1 MSGRRAKAIRRRA
14 LLVGEELTPM
24 LEYMARPVWGF
35 ADDDVETALKLAKRT
50 NVLMRLGPVIEPVGG
65 CGRPRMHSTFEGL
78 LTGLA
83 LNVIIHNMT
92 PHLSQVTRTLY
103 SRIPQSWRERFQSN
117 HPFHTKKQR
126 SNADRATERLWQKVK
141 RSVDGEPLRA
151 AIEAAHAAGE
161 ADVASIAELRAWAGD
176 RYPEEVLEEMDDL
189 RLWVCNR
196 IIWAVASILFE
207 DMAGEMSLGDVL
219 AGIDATFFYVNSHGP
234 REGRPAA
241 DDQAGWY
248 IRESIEPRWGL
259 EAHIVHL
266 ASDPTC
272 DFRDVPEVAVGI
284 SVDRP
289 GFSPTRNGLGALRQ
303 AVANGMPL
311 GTIGFDTAYNTP
323 DFKDEAMALGMGLL
337 YKPRAH
343 GADDHGDHLGALMAG
358 GQPLCPGVEPALLR
372 LYAARAEGLDKAT
385 MYARATEREKFRL
398 RIHETL
404 PDGRLRMMCPAI
416 APHDRKPRVCCPLRP
431 DSYDYGSLPEV
442 PHPPGVQGS
451 ENAAKPPGPVCVETS
466 IVVDPMD
473 HTAVWQDVPVLSREW
488 RRDFAASRN
497 TTERGHANA
506 KATYSVAFESGDRR
520 GPKGIT
526 STAILASFQTAG
538 HSFRLIASWLRNA
551 EKDEQGN
558 IIGPPRKNRRG
569 KRAPWHTTGDEPE
582 DTLAD
587 PAEGDPAQGPPA
599 TAGPQPP
606 VPPPDTS

>member
-1 MSGRRAKAIRRRA
+1 VSGRRAKVIRRRE
-14 LLVGEELTPM
+14 LLVGQELTP
-24 LEYMARPVWGF
+24 LLTYMALPSWGF
-35 ADDDVETALKLAKRT
+35 ADDDVATALSLAKRT
-50 NVLMRLGPVIEPVGG
+50 NVLMRLGSVIEPPGRK
-65 CGRPRMHSTFEGL
+65 GRPRKHSTFEGL

-83 LNVIIHNMT
+83 LNVIIHNMA

-103 SRIPQSWRERFQSN
+103 TRIPQSWRERFQTN

-126 SNADRATERLWQKVK
+126 SNADRATERLWNKFK

-151 AIEAAHAAGE
+151 AIQEAQAAGE
-161 ADVASIAELRAWAGD
+161 SDLSSIEELRAWAGD
-176 RYPEEVLEEMDDL
+176 RYPPEVLEEMDDL

-207 DMAGEMSLGDVL
+207 DMAGVISLEDVL

-248 IRESIEPRWGL
+248 VREGIDPRWGL
-259 EAHIVHL
+259 EGHIAHL

-272 DFRDVPEVAVGI
+272 GFRDVPEVPVGI

-289 GFSPTRNGLGALRQ
+289 GVSPTRNGLAALQQ
-303 AVANGMPL
+303 AIINGMPL

-323 DFKDEAMALGMGLL
+323 DFKQKAMAMGMGLL
-337 YKPRAH
+337 YRPRAH
-343 GADDHGDHLGALMAG
+343 GADDHPDHLGALMAG
-358 GQPLCPGVEPALLR
+358 GQPLCPGVEPDLLR
-372 LYAARAEGLDKAT
+372 LYEARANGLDQAT
-385 MYARATEREKFRL
+385 MYARAEEREKFRL

-431 DSYDYGSLPEV
+431 NSYDYGTLPEV
-442 PHPPGVQGS
+442 PHPPGIEGS
-451 ENAAKPPGPVCVETS
+451 ENAVKPPGPVCVETG

-473 HTAVWQDVPVLSREW
+473 HTDVWQDVPVLSREW
-488 RRDFAASRN
+488 RRDFPASRN

-506 KATYSVAFESGDRR
+506 KATYSLAFESGDRR

-526 STAILASFQTAG
+526 SSAILASFQTAG

-551 EKDEQGN
+551 EKDEQGK
-558 IIGPPRKNRRG
+558 IIGPPLKNRRG
-569 KRAPWHTTGDEPE
+569 KRAPKHTTGEEPD

-587 PAEGDPAQGPPA
+587 PAEVEPTAEPPPA
-599 TAGPQPP
+599 SPQPP
-606 VPPPDTS
+606 VPPADSS